1 MVTNEVNK
9 QKRKKRKKKEKDLK
23 YLEMAHENPFF
34 SQPFII
40 SG

>member
-9 QKRKKRKKKEKDLK
+9 QKKNKLKKKEKDLK

>member
-9 QKRKKRKKKEKDLK
+9 QKNKKKKKKEKDLK

>member
-9 QKRKKRKKKEKDLK
+9 QKKKKKKKEKDLK

-34 SQPFII
+34 SQPFIT